1 MRLLISPVNASPVLS
16 VLDDESGVMGCNEK
30 LKVAT
35 PTVIIYGNNTIVSA
49 AMVTFTPHAGKS
61 SGAIQSK

>member
-1 MRLLISPVNASPVLS
+1 
-16 VLDDESGVMGCNEK
+16 MGCNEK

-49 AMVTFTPHAGKS
+49 AMVTFTSHAGKS